1 MLAALRSICR
11 TTPLCAS
18 IAGQPFCTAP
28 AVLAAVLRYTSCAG
42 SRFAL
47 RQLCWQPF
55 CAATAVLRCTVLQ
68 LARCID
74 RDVHLNDVQHGV
86 ILSTRRMR
94 YGAAFRILMQGKLG
108 DTSYMAYAMTRRC
121 SVDGNKSNQNAF

>member
-1 MLAALRSICR
+1 MLAALRRLCC

-18 IAGQPFCTAP
+18 SDAPAVLHCTICAGQPFCATP
-28 AVLAAVLRYTSCAG
+28 AALAAVLRCDS
-42 SRFAL
+42 
-47 RQLCWQPF
+47 

-68 LARCID
+68 LARCIN
-74 RDVHLNDVQHGV
+74 RDVHLSDVQHGV
-86 ILSTRRMR
+86 ILSAQRMR